1 MNKCEGER
9 KMKIAKYA
17 VGVCLIVIL
26 ASGLSILT
34 TAYVVNTYI
43 HSVLA
48 SFDIKLDTPGPGI
61 GGFLKSLA
69 GTGTKEEADSAD
81 LAEDRKADPV
91 SAPTSAPEK
100 EEESSTGDSPVE
112 EKVPEDA
119 LAVMG
124 QANDAGD
131 VEGKSG
137 DSPDQQLVM
146 TPGDMSELKNS
157 LPDEEKANI
166 FNILMTKLPQ
176 EEMQKISAAMEDG
189 LTENEVLELQQVI
202 AKYVSP
208 QEYEMLMKMLT
219 PGLTE
224 NPAN

>member
-1 MNKCEGER
+1 
-9 KMKIAKYA
+9 MKIAKYLL
-17 VGVCLIVIL
+17 GVCLVAVL

-61 GGFLKSLA
+61 GGFMKSL
-69 GTGTKEEADSAD
+69 TGTATKVKEDTAASG
-81 LAEDRKADPV
+81 EDQKA
-91 SAPTSAPEK
+91 APTAVTDT
-100 EEESSTGDSPVE
+100 EEEDENTGAPVE

-124 QANDAGD
+124 QADAA
-131 VEGKSG
+131 EEQSSG
-137 DSPDQQLVM
+137 GQEQQLVM
-146 TPGDMSELKNS
+146 TPGDMSDLKNS
-157 LPDEEKANI
+157 LPTDEKANI

-176 EEMQKISAAMEDG
+176 EEMQKISTAMEDG

-202 AKYVSP
+202 AKYVSDE
-208 QEYEMLMKMLT
+208 EYNTLMKMLT
-219 PGLTE
+219 PNFAQELP
-224 NPAN
+224 N